1 MKPILLTETI
11 KNEQML
17 DEWLNDHLF
26 SKKQRHLL
34 KMEKRIR
41 VNHQIIT
48 HNIHLFKDDLLEINC
63 AKEEQDDLEPI
74 DLDLEILYEDDI
86 VLVINKPIHM
96 IVHEDGNHPIT
107 LDQAVAGYFQKTD
120 QTCPIRHIHRLDKD
134 TSGCILYC
142 KQSYLQPYFDHAIKT
157 KQIQRTYLAIV
168 QGKINQA
175 MTIHKSIGKDR
186 HANRFRISSNG
197 IKAITHLKPLTYKKN
212 KTLIECQLETGRT
225 HQIRV
230 HLAGINHPLIGD
242 ELYGTASPYRCMLH
256 SYSLSFIHP
265 LTHKKIE
272 IICEMPK
279 DMRLCMES

>member
-11 KNEQML
+11 KNETTL
-17 DEWLNDHLF
+17 DEWLTKHFF

-41 VNHQIIT
+41 VNHQIVT
-48 HNIHLFKDDLLEINC
+48 HDLPLFKKDLLEINC
-63 AKEEQDDLEPI
+63 AKEEKDDLEPI
-74 DLDLEILYEDDI
+74 DQDLEILYEDEI
-86 VLVINKPIHM
+86 VIVVNKPIHM
-96 IVHEDGNHPIT
+96 IVHEDGSHGIT
-107 LDQAVAGYFQKTD
+107 LDRIVAGYFQKTH
-120 QTCPIRHIHRLDKD
+120 QICPIRHIHRLDQD

-157 KQIQRTYLAIV
+157 KQIRRTYLAIV
-168 QGKINQA
+168 QGKISQA
-175 MTIHKSIGKDR
+175 MTISKKIGKDR
-186 HANRFRISSNG
+186 HANRFRVSSSG
-197 IKAITHLKPLTYKKN
+197 VEAITHLKPLTYKN
-212 KTLIECQLETGRT
+212 DKTLIECQLETGRT

-230 HLAGINHPLIGD
+230 HLASISHPLIGD
-242 ELYGTASPYRCMLH
+242 KLYGTASRYRCMLH

-272 IICEMPK
+272 VICEMPK